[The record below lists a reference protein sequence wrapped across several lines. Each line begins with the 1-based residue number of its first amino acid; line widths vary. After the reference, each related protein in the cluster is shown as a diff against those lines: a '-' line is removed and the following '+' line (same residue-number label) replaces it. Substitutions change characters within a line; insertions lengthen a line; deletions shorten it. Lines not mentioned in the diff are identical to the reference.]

1 MGCHFLL
8 QGIFLIQG
16 LNLRLLHWQMGSLPL
31 RFLGSQFPLQVLPN
45 FSPSFF
51 SEMSERPAYA
61 PSLQFLFYYFSFPF
75 LPIKLTLPVTQ
86 MLVKLNS
93 DFYVS
98 KSDGHFAI
106 SI

>member
-1 MGCHFLL
+1 
-8 QGIFLIQG
+8 
-16 LNLRLLHWQMGSLPL
+16 
-31 RFLGSQFPLQVLPN
+31 
-45 FSPSFF
+45 
-51 SEMSERPAYA
+51 MSERPAYA

-106 SI
+106 SIWLDLSVPFETIDHVVLL